1 MFFGNQNKNKF
12 IPGQEQIEVVDK
24 NNTPLAVLSRNE
36 IHRQGL
42 FHRSIVVLVYNQEG
56 KLFLQK
62 RHHNKHLYPGRWDL
76 SATGH
81 IKAGEA
87 AEEAALRELKEEV
100 GIVPRQLKLIYTL
113 KGSKETNYEFVYLFS
128 AGKCL
133 DFPKPNPCEV
143 ESGLFV
149 DAEELSS
156 MVKNFPEL
164 LTPGVVYFWQKG
176 LVLPP
181 P

>member
-1 MFFGNQNKNKF
+1 MSESKKDFFHE
-12 IPGQEQIEVVDK
+12 QEKIEVVDQ
-24 NNTPLAVLSRNE
+24 NNTPLAVMARDE
-36 IHRQGL
+36 VHRQGL
-42 FHRSIVVLVYNQEG
+42 FHRSIVVLVYNREG

-62 RHHNKHLYPGRWDL
+62 RHRDKHLYPGRWDL

-87 AEEAALRELKEEV
+87 VEEAALRELKEEV

-113 KGSKETNYEFVYLFS
+113 KGSKETHYEFVYLFS
-128 AGKCL
+128 AGKSLEPPKL
-133 DFPKPNPCEV
+133 DPCEV

-156 MVKNFPEL
+156 LVKNFPEL

-176 LVLPP
+176 LVFPP